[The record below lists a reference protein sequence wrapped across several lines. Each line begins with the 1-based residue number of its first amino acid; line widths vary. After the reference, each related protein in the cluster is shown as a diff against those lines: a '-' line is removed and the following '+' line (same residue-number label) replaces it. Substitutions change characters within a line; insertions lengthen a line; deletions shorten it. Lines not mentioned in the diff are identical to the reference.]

1 MQMTIPKP
9 ITVADHVTGHPP
21 NDVHNRFDLILPCCN
36 PPGAWTQQ
44 LIEDFHL
51 LQQQLPDTFIQLILV
66 NDGSVRN
73 FTATQIQELK
83 DAIPDIRIINHPVNR
98 GKGYA
103 LRLGVAMA
111 ESPYQVC
118 SDYDM
123 PFGVEAICRAYHQLL
138 LGSDVVAGVRGR
150 QYTNLLP
157 IQRRFITRINRLLNR
172 YVLRLPVDDAQAG
185 LKAFNGNGR
194 REFLSTRIN
203 GFLYDSEFVHRSG
216 KNRQLAIAK
225 ISIRCRKD
233 IRFSDFKL
241 KTLFLES
248 FNFVTI
254 LLIN

>member
-1 MQMTIPKP
+1 MHIAMSEP
-9 ITVADHVTGHPP
+9 ITVLNQAPGEPH
-21 NDVHNRFDLILPCCN
+21 NEAHNRFDLILPCCN
-36 PPGAWTQQ
+36 PPGAWTYQ

-51 LQQQLPDTFIQLILV
+51 LQHLLPDTFIQLILV

-73 FTATQIQELK
+73 FTTTQIQELK

-111 ESPYQVC
+111 ENPYQVC

-138 LGSDVVAGVRGR
+138 RGSDVVAGVRGR

-172 YVLRLPVDDAQAG
+172 YVLRLPVSDAQAG

-203 GFLYDSEFVHRSG
+203 GFLYDSEFVRRSG
-216 KNRQLAIAK
+216 KNRQLAIDK

-241 KTLFLES
+241 KTLFKEC

-254 LLIN
+254 LLID

>member
-9 ITVADHVTGHPP
+9 ITVADLVTGQPT
-21 NDVHNRFDLILPCCN
+21 NNVHNRFDLILPCCN

-73 FTATQIQELK
+73 FTATQVQELK

-111 ESPYQVC
+111 ESPYQIC

-123 PFGVEAICRAYHQLL
+123 PFGVEAISRAYHQLL
-138 LGSDVVAGVRGR
+138 RGSDVVAGVRGR

-157 IQRRFITRINRLLNR
+157 VQRRFITHINRLLNR

-194 REFLSTRIN
+194 KEFLSTRIN

-241 KTLFLES
+241 KTLFLEC

-254 LLIN
+254 LLID